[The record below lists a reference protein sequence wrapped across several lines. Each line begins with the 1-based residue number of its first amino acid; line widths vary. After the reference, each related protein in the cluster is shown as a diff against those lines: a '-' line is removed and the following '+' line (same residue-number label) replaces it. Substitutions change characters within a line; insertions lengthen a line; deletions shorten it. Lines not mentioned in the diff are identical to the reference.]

1 MTQIREALRKE
12 LTARGFEVASD
23 TVSARGELYTRGAGD
38 LASAIFE
45 FKDTANDAIATMYHG
60 CWVEGLPPRFA
71 VLPASVK
78 SEPSFELLEQMRLI
92 PLLYEEQ
99 DGSAHFP
106 TLTETL
112 AAHL

>member
-1 MTQIREALRKE
+1 VTQIREALRKE

-60 CWVEGLPPRFA
+60 YGSVSA
-71 VLPASVK
+71 DPASY
-78 SEPSFELLEQMRLI
+78 S
-92 PLLYEEQ
+92 
-99 DGSAHFP
+99 SA
-106 TLTETL
+106 TADRYAYWDTKLNW
-112 AAHL
+112 